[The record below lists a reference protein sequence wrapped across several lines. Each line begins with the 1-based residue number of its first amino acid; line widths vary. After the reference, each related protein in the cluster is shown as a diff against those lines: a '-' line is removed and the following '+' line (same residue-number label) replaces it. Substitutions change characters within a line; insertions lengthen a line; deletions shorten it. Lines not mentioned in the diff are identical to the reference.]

1 MRLICPNC
9 NAQYE
14 VDEAA
19 IPEAGRDVQ
28 CSSCGHTWFQESA
41 ATLREREVAEAA
53 VPPPPP
59 PSPPEPEPEP
69 EPTGLTRRK
78 PDESVL
84 NVLREEAA
92 REAEAR
98 RAEGTSLE
106 MQEDFGPMT
115 PPEPPPPPA
124 QPVEDDDAPDPAVV
138 PRASRREL
146 LPDIE
151 EINST
156 LRPTSERGDDAAS
169 YDAPE
174 TRRRERSGF
183 RRGFLTSVAIMVLAL
198 LPYVYSEPIARAVPA
213 LESALGGY
221 SDAVNSVRLWLDETL
236 HRATAGMKPKG

>member
-19 IPEAGRDVQ
+19 IPAAGRDVQ

-41 ATLREREVAEAA
+41 AALRERELAEASA
-53 VPPPPP
+53 EPPPQEGA
-59 PSPPEPEPEP
+59 SEPE
-69 EPTGLTRRK
+69 TAGLTRRK
-78 PDESVL
+78 PDDSVL

-106 MQEDFGPMT
+106 VQEDFGPMA
-115 PPEPPPPPA
+115 PPEPPPRPA
-124 QPVEDDDAPDPAVV
+124 DPVEDDDAPDPALV

-156 LRPTSERGDDAAS
+156 LRPTSERGGDAAS

-183 RRGFLTSVAIMVLAL
+183 RRGFLTSVVFMVLLL
-198 LPYVYSEPIARAVPA
+198 LPYVYSGPITRAVPA
-213 LESALGGY
+213 LEGTVASYSAGV
-221 SDAVNSVRLWLDETL
+221 DAIRLWLDDL
-236 HRATAGMKPKG
+236 MHRATAGMKPQG

>member
-19 IPEAGRDVQ
+19 IPAAGRDVQ
-28 CSSCGHTWFQESA
+28 CSSCGHTWFQDSA
-41 ATLREREVAEAA
+41 ATLREREAAEAA
-53 VPPPPP
+53 AAPP
-59 PSPPEPEPEP
+59 PSPPPEPAPEPEP
-69 EPTGLTRRK
+69 AGLTRRK

-106 MQEDFGPMT
+106 MQEDFGPMA
-115 PPEPPPPPA
+115 PPEPPPPA
-124 QPVEDDDAPDPAVV
+124 QPATEEEGPDPALV

-156 LRPTSERGDDAAS
+156 LRPTSERGGDAAS

-183 RRGFLTSVAIMVLAL
+183 RRGFLTSVFIMVLAL
-198 LPYVYSEPIARAVPA
+198 LPYTHAGTIARAVPA
-213 LESALGGY
+213 LEGTLASYSAGVD
-221 SDAVNSVRLWLDETL
+221 SIRLWLDDL
-236 HRATAGMKPKG
+236 MHRATAGMKPQG